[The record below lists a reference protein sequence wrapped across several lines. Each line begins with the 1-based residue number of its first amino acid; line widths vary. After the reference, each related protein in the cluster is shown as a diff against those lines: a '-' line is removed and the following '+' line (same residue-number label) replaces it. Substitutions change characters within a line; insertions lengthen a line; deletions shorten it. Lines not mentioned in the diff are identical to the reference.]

1 MTFKTWRTGASIVA
15 LMSAGLGVNGTG
27 FAQTDQTQSSS
38 GVLDEIVVTARRTS
52 ESINDAPLAIG
63 VLGSDFLAKQKIESV
78 EEVLQQT
85 PGATFLV
92 FSKAQPEK
100 SLRGFVAPSTGNAS
114 AEQSIVTVVD
124 GFSLTKDAFK
134 SPPVFDL
141 ERVEVLRGPQGTSFG
156 RNASLGLIHLVTA
169 KPTFEPRAGFNFT
182 AGSDERVEIDGY
194 LSGPVS
200 ENLALRLAAN
210 FDSEDGKT
218 TDTITGDGLDG
229 EKNYAIRASA
239 LWEPTDR
246 FRGLFKVEYSEDND
260 EGDVRRSATNDIP
273 TTNGPTFIP
282 FTDSDDSFET
292 QQSNDREFFFDRE
305 IFTLTG
311 ELSFDLTDDITI
323 TSITGY
329 QDGQG
334 EGLADVLGTPNNI
347 VFQNVVNDGS
357 IFSEEIRIDNLASS
371 DRFRWLAGFYFLTDN
386 EERFQQNQFFQDNL
400 ITGAPTNLG
409 PGPQVPSTITD
420 IAENDTDSISFF
432 GELLYDVTDQL
443 EVVVGGRWTRD
454 EKDATLSAIGNG
466 FIPFLGTL
474 AGCAPANVP
483 GPPITA
489 GECGFTDVEVSE
501 DFSDFTGKVS
511 VNYKIN
517 DDHSV
522 YALWAQGFKSGGF
535 QNAARSALGA
545 AEPFDS
551 ETVNNFELGW
561 KGQINNQARFSL
573 TGFRQRAEGVQT
585 VTLVDA
591 GGGGFTSVTSNVGA
605 VRALGIEGDLTYLV
619 SDNFRFGGTF
629 AAIDAE
635 LQDTIIQTGANP
647 DVFVDLSGQRPEVAP
662 RWTGTA
668 YAEYDFN
675 LANGSILSVRGDFT
689 GRDSIF
695 DGNEDRA
702 TTLRIRPTTTNFGG
716 RVAYDFGEDLQYR
729 IMGWT
734 KNINE
739 DEDIN
744 NIGPS
749 QPNTTSPPVGFALKR
764 QWGVTV
770 SANF

>member
-1 MTFKTWRTGASIVA
+1 MQVDRWKTGASVFVI
-15 LMSAGLGVNGTG
+15 MSAGLGISGTS
-27 FAQTDQTQSSS
+27 FSQTDQDRSSS
-38 GVLDEIVVTARRTS
+38 AVLDEIVVTARRTS

-169 KPTFEPRAGFNFT
+169 KPTFDNQAGFAFT
-182 AGSDERVEIDGY
+182 AGSDERFELDGY
-194 LSGPVS
+194 LSGPLS
-200 ENLALRLAAN
+200 ENLAFRLAAN
-210 FDSEDGKT
+210 YDTEDGQT
-218 TDTITGDGLDG
+218 EDTITGEGLDG
-229 EKNYAIRASA
+229 EKNWAVRLSA
-239 LWEPTDR
+239 LWEPSDR
-246 FRGLFKVEYSEDND
+246 FRALLKAEYSEDND
-260 EGDVRRSATNDIP
+260 EADARRSADNSIP
-273 TTNGPTFIP
+273 TTNAPTFIP

-292 QQSNDREFFFDRE
+292 QQSNDREFFFERE
-305 IFTLTG
+305 IWTLTG

-323 TSITGY
+323 TSITGF

-357 IFSEEIRIDNLASS
+357 IFSEEIRIDNLASD
-371 DRFRWLAGFYFLTDN
+371 DRFRWLAGFYFLTDE

-454 EKDATLSAIGNG
+454 EKDATLSAIGDG
-466 FIPFLGTL
+466 FIPFLGGL

-501 DFSDFTGKVS
+501 DFTDFTGKVS

-561 KGQINNQARFSL
+561 KGQIGSQARFSL

-635 LQDTIIQTGANP
+635 LEDTIIQTGANP
-647 DVFVDLSGQRPEVAP
+647 DVFVDLSGERPEVAP

-695 DGNEDRA
+695 DGNEDRD

-716 RVAYDFGEDLQYR
+716 RIAYDFGEDLQYR

-744 NIGPS
+744 NIGPA

>member
-1 MTFKTWRTGASIVA
+1 M
-15 LMSAGLGVNGTG
+15 
-27 FAQTDQTQSSS
+27 
-38 GVLDEIVVTARRTS
+38 
-52 ESINDAPLAIG
+52 
-63 VLGSDFLAKQKIESV
+63 
-78 EEVLQQT
+78 
-85 PGATFLV
+85 
-92 FSKAQPEK
+92 
-100 SLRGFVAPSTGNAS
+100 
-114 AEQSIVTVVD
+114 
-124 GFSLTKDAFK
+124 
-134 SPPVFDL
+134 
-141 ERVEVLRGPQGTSFG
+141 
-156 RNASLGLIHLVTA
+156 
-169 KPTFEPRAGFNFT
+169 
-182 AGSDERVEIDGY
+182 
-194 LSGPVS
+194 
-200 ENLALRLAAN
+200 
-210 FDSEDGKT
+210 
-218 TDTITGDGLDG
+218 
-229 EKNYAIRASA
+229 
-239 LWEPTDR
+239 
-246 FRGLFKVEYSEDND
+246 
-260 EGDVRRSATNDIP
+260 
-273 TTNGPTFIP
+273 
-282 FTDSDDSFET
+282 
-292 QQSNDREFFFDRE
+292 
-305 IFTLTG
+305 
-311 ELSFDLTDDITI
+311 
-323 TSITGY
+323 
-329 QDGQG
+329 
-334 EGLADVLGTPNNI
+334 
-347 VFQNVVNDGS
+347 
-357 IFSEEIRIDNLASS
+357 
-371 DRFRWLAGFYFLTDN
+371 
-386 EERFQQNQFFQDNL
+386 
-400 ITGAPTNLG
+400 
-409 PGPQVPSTITD
+409 
-420 IAENDTDSISFF
+420 
-432 GELLYDVTDQL
+432 
-443 EVVVGGRWTRD
+443 VVGGRWTRD
-454 EKDATLSAIGNG
+454 EKDAVLSATGVG
-466 FIPFLGTL
+466 FRPFLGDL
-474 AGCAPANVP
+474 EGC
-483 GPPITA
+483 GFITTST
-489 GECGFTDVEVSE
+489 CGFTDVEVSE
-501 DFSDFTGKVS
+501 TFSDFTGKAS
-511 VNYKIN
+511 INYKIN
-517 DDHSV
+517 DEHSV